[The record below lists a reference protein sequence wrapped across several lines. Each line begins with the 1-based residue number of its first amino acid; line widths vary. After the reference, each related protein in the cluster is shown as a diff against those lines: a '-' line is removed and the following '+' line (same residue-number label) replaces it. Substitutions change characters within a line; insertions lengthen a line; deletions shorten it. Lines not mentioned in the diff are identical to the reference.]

1 MLYQET
7 EWFLNLIYTLV
18 LFYLSHMNLSL
29 IYKLFWQERIAKEH
43 NIGSILYFL
52 FLEHTSYRRIL
63 KYFTNNI

>member
-29 IYKLFWQERIAKEH
+29 IYKEFWQERIAKEH
-43 NIGSILYFL
+43 K
-52 FLEHTSYRRIL
+52 RITTQAQFYTL
-63 KYFTNNI
+63 SFIYKAPFIQKDP